1 MIKNSYQVVV
11 LAGGASSRFFPFNT
25 DGKAVFRLMGRPL
38 VWYTLNGLSKLGIES
53 ATVVRP
59 KENAELESAVGSN

>member
-1 MIKNSYQVVV
+1 MFNNIHTVF
-11 LAGGASSRFFPFNT
+11 LAGGASSRFFPFNI
-25 DGKAVFRLMGRPL
+25 DGKTIFKLIGKPL
-38 VWYTLNGLSKLGIES
+38 VWHTLNGMSKSGIES